1 MRTFMQNKSNKCDPK
16 CPKIKQYIDDNIMKC
31 ESVFDLVFDLNEFI
45 KNCECEEK
53 KNESEEYD
61 K

>member
-1 MRTFMQNKSNKCDPK
+1 MQNNSNKCDPK
-16 CPKIKQYIDDNIMKC
+16 CPKIKKYIDDNIMKC
-31 ESVFDLVFDLNEFI
+31 ESIFDLVFDLNEFI

-53 KNESEEYD
+53 ENEFEEDD

>member
-1 MRTFMQNKSNKCDPK
+1 MQNKLNKCNPK
-16 CPKIKQYIDDNIMKC
+16 CPKIKKYIDDNIMKC
-31 ESVFDLVFDLNEFI
+31 ESVFNLVFDINEFI

-53 KNESEEYD
+53 KNEFEEDD

>member
-1 MRTFMQNKSNKCDPK
+1 MQNKSNKCNPK
-16 CPKIKQYIDDNIMKC
+16 CPKIKKYIDDNIMKC
-31 ESVFDLVFDLNEFI
+31 ESIFDLVFDLNEFI

-53 KNESEEYD
+53 ENEFEEYD